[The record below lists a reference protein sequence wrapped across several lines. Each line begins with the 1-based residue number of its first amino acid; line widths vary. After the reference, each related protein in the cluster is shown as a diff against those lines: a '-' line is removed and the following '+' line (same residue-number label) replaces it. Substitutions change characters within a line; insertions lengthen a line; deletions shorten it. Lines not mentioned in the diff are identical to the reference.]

1 MLRNRNIAFFID
13 VDNVG
18 LSSENYDNILAQ
30 LDGMGTILMGKI
42 YGAKERKHKDIYQS
56 AEVKGYKVERPMRIK
71 RRGRKDF
78 DSRIFID
85 VVDAVCKA
93 PAIDAVCVIT
103 ASCDLV
109 YLYSYLHGKGIKF
122 ISSKEN
128 EAASAE
134 MVDEIVDLGR
144 VYEIVLPVSKPR
156 TAKPKVKQTVA
167 KTVVK
172 KAVKPVRETVVEQEA
187 KDDNT
192 DELLAEI
199 ERLRSLTESQQAE
212 KEAHSKSLEEAK
224 RKAYE
229 EAKRDAEKEA
239 IAKIR
244 AEEEAKKKAEAEKA
258 ARDKAIE
265 EARAKAY
272 EEARREAEKEAI
284 AKVKAEEEARKKAE
298 AEAKKTAEEIE
309 RIRAEREA
317 LEEKEAQTLAKLEKE
332 AKAREEQA
340 EKARQ
345 EAIEE
350 ARKKAYEEARA
361 KAYEEAKRDA
371 EKEAQAKV
379 NAEAEAKRKAIEEAE
394 RIRNE
399 AAARQKAY
407 EEAKAREEE
416 LNRKI
421 AELEARRV
429 EEQNAKNDEN
439 ADELLREIEKLKR
452 LTSETH
458 QLVKEIKEEGA
469 APRETIVE
477 KIIYEPA
484 RAEATAAP
492 AAAYAATAEE
502 VEEEPVEEKQEPVER
517 KVVETTT
524 EVTTTRTPGEPT
536 TRIEVQVPI
545 TDENGETTYS
555 APRAYYVPQNDS
567 TLIRKIEEIQ
577 NKADDS
583 DSDELLEEIRKLL
596 EGLD

>member
-30 LDGMGTILMGKI
+30 LEGMGTILMGKV

-109 YLYSYLHGKGIKF
+109 YLYSYLHGKGIKI
-122 ISSKEN
+122 ISSEEN

-172 KAVKPVRETVVEQEA
+172 KAVKPVRETVAEQEA

-340 EKARQ
+340 EKARAK
-345 EAIEE
+345 AI
-350 ARKKAYEEARA
+350 EEARA
-361 KAYEEAKRDA
+361 KAYEEARKEA
-371 EKEAQAKV
+371 EKEALARVK
-379 NAEAEAKRKAIEEAE
+379 AEEDAKRKAIEEAE
-394 RIRNE
+394 RIRAE
-399 AAARQKAY
+399 AEARQKAY

-416 LNRKI
+416 LNKKI

-458 QLVKEIKEEGA
+458 QLVKEIKEEGT

-492 AAAYAATAEE
+492 AATYAATAEE

-555 APRAYYVPQNDS
+555 APRAYYIPQNDS
-567 TLIRKIEEIQ
+567 TLIRKIEEIR
-577 NKADDS
+577 NSADDS

>member
-30 LDGMGTILMGKI
+30 LEGMGTILMGKV
-42 YGAKERKHKDIYQS
+42 YGAKERKHKSIYQS

-109 YLYSYLHGKGIKF
+109 YLYSYLHGKGIKI
-122 ISSKEN
+122 ISSEEN
-128 EAASAE
+128 EQASAE

-144 VYEIVLPVSKPR
+144 VYEIVLAPSKPR
-156 TAKPKVKQTVA
+156 TAKPKTVA
-167 KTVVK
+167 KRVAAK
-172 KAVKPVRETVVEQEA
+172 KIVKPVRETVVEQVVEQ
-187 KDDNT
+187 DDNT
-192 DELLAEI
+192 DELLKEI
-199 ERLRSLTESQQAE
+199 ERLRSITESQQAE
-212 KEAHSKSLEEAK
+212 REAHSKSLEEAK
-224 RKAYE
+224 KKAEAEKAAHEKAIAEARQKAYE
-229 EAKRDAEKEA
+229 DAKREAEKEVL
-239 IAKIR
+239 AKIK
-244 AEEEAKKKAEAEKA
+244 AEEDAKKKAEAEKA

-265 EARAKAY
+265 EARQKAY
-272 EEARREAEKEAI
+272 EEARKEAEKEAI

-298 AEAKKTAEEIE
+298 AEAKRRAEEIE
-309 RIRAEREA
+309 KIRAERVA
-317 LEEKEAQTLAKLEKE
+317 LEEKEARAEQELKV
-332 AKAREEQA
+332 REEQA
-340 EKARQ
+340 
-345 EAIEE
+345 
-350 ARKKAYEEARA
+350 ARA
-361 KAYEEAKRDA
+361 RE
-371 EKEAQAKV
+371 
-379 NAEAEAKRKAIEEAE
+379 KAIEE
-394 RIRNE
+394 
-399 AAARQKAY
+399 ARQKAY
-407 EEAKAREEE
+407 EEARKEAEKEAIAKVKAEEEARKKALEEAKAREAE
-416 LNRKI
+416 LKRQI

-469 APRETIVE
+469 TPRETIVE

-484 RAEATAAP
+484 HTASTASAV
-492 AAAYAATAEE
+492 AA
-502 VEEEPVEEKQEPVER
+502 EPVEPEPVAVEPESDEDDDDEYAER
-517 KVVETTT
+517 RIVETTT
-524 EVTTTRTPGEPT
+524 EVKTTTTPAEPT
-536 TRIEVQVPI
+536 TRVEIQVPI

-555 APRAYYVPQNDS
+555 APRAYYIPQNDS
-567 TLIRKIEEIQ
+567 TLIRKIEEIRK
-577 NKADDS
+577 NSDDT
-583 DSDELLEEIRKLL
+583 DSEELLEEIRRLL

>member
-109 YLYSYLHGKGIKF
+109 YLYSYLHGKGIKI
-122 ISSKEN
+122 ISSEEN

-172 KAVKPVRETVVEQEA
+172 KAVKPVRETVAEQEA

-258 ARDKAIE
+258 ARDRAIE

-340 EKARQ
+340 EKARAK
-345 EAIEE
+345 AI
-350 ARKKAYEEARA
+350 EEARA
-361 KAYEEAKRDA
+361 KAYEEARKEA
-371 EKEAQAKV
+371 EKEALARVK
-379 NAEAEAKRKAIEEAE
+379 AEEDAKRKAIEEAE
-394 RIRNE
+394 RIRAE
-399 AAARQKAY
+399 AEARQKAY

-416 LNRKI
+416 LNKKI

-458 QLVKEIKEEGA
+458 QLVKEIKEEGT

-492 AAAYAATAEE
+492 AATYAATAEE

-555 APRAYYVPQNDS
+555 APRAYYIPQNDS
-567 TLIRKIEEIQ
+567 TLIRKIEEIR
-577 NKADDS
+577 NSADDS